1 MLHCQKEGSF
11 RSGQKNVLIVE
22 FPFCF
27 LKDGGLLETGSLRIH
42 CVGEHTRMPACL
54 PLSNLPRVHS
64 TGNEGAHF
72 LREVAEEFHLNTC
85 VSVVLSG
92 INLGIYI

>member
-1 MLHCQKEGSF
+1 MLHCQEEGSF
-11 RSGQKNVLIVE
+11 RLGQKNVLIVE

-27 LKDGGLLETGSLRIH
+27 LKDGGLLETGSPRIH
-42 CVGEHTRMPACL
+42 CGGERARMLVRL
-54 PLSNLPRVHS
+54 PLSNSPRVHR
-64 TGNEGAHF
+64 AHQ
-72 LREVAEEFHLNTC
+72 NTC